1 MKMDKKLADRLKR
14 EANGFRSGLRGKD
27 NPLSRM
33 RGGRSGVH
41 AFANPKERRLAA
53 LHMYY
58 DRMHGARMEELQKNY
73 KLSYPIINRMLKEIM
88 SDDLVKKLE
97 QQILEDVVPM
107 AINVYKTKL
116 SEGSEYV
123 AKDVLQNFAKIADRN
138 IKREELKKQEEDD
151 EDSLEFLMRIKG
163 KIRPQI
169 GPQEVFEH
177 GGDIIEGTVVGVGS
191 SQQLSG
197 RSESDFSEQTGLE
210 EAVKAT
216 VREDFEGLAAG
227 IEPERA
233 PILGKTIGSGRFP
246 TRARAVNGDFVSI
259 RDILRGKLEED
270 INNE

>member
-33 RGGRSGVH
+33 RGGTAGVH

-58 DRMHGARMEELQKNY
+58 DRMHGARMEDLQRNY

-163 KIRPQI
+163 KIRPQLQA
-169 GPQEVFEH
+169 QEAFSH
-177 GGDIIEGTVVGVGS
+177 GGDIIDATIVSPE
-191 SQQLSG
+191 QLSG
-197 RSESDFSEQTGLE
+197 RPESDFPEQARLE

-216 VREDFEGLAAG
+216 VREDFEGLASG
-227 IEPERA
+227 TQPERA

-246 TRARAVNGDFVSI
+246 DRARAVNGDFVSI

-270 INNE
+270 IENE